1 MKSKLAFLAFIII
14 GGLMSTGIYVSSI
27 MGKSKEREN
36 WQLALDRQL
45 DTIKKAETGILQ
57 NMPIYED
64 YVTPDRERDLRK
76 HLLKDHL
83 LAAEKAGVP
92 AIQSDEDLSARV
104 KAGLLISA
112 DSDGEKPYFYYNVPK
127 KYRFF
132 TKKTV
137 EGLSVLSNRFQKVLR
152 AKAPSLPLVK
162 FAISSATR
170 PAQYQQNLRNVNAN
184 ASFISSHSY
193 ALSFD
198 IFYDSF
204 FVDLPLEEV
213 KDSSGA
219 LNELRRKSGFLLG
232 EAMRRQLR
240 AMLAETLLQLQNE
253 GILYAIWEKNQ
264 RCYHVTIL
272 QPAD

>member
-1 MKSKLAFLAFIII
+1 
-14 GGLMSTGIYVSSI
+14 
-27 MGKSKEREN
+27 
-36 WQLALDRQL
+36 
-45 DTIKKAETGILQ
+45 
-57 NMPIYED
+57 MP
-64 YVTPDRERDLRK
+64 
-76 HLLKDHL
+76 
-83 LAAEKAGVP
+83 
-92 AIQSDEDLSARV
+92 
-104 KAGLLISA
+104 
-112 DSDGEKPYFYYNVPK
+112 